1 MNEGVSPSPQ
11 PRTEGW
17 RILMIEDD
25 PQDAE
30 LLQNVLQTQ
39 LSVEELKWVETKEDF
54 LLALADGPWDLI
66 LSDYHVPGFGA
77 PIALTILRELGLKI
91 PFVVTSSRVGEEAT
105 AEVMREGAHDFVVKG
120 QWQRLIVAIYR
131 AVDLVREHEARC
143 AAERE
148 LQASQEQLRD
158 LVTAQEGIRERE
170 RASLSRELHDE
181 LGQLLTG
188 LKLDLLWCRARQPEQ
203 DPELRERMAQ
213 GLQLVDQTADA
224 VRRIA
229 TDLRPALLDDL
240 GLAAAVEWYARDFAH
255 RSGLDVECFIE
266 DENFNPPDR
275 YAIALYRVLQ
285 EALTNIARHAR
296 AKRAQV
302 SLMHRAGIA
311 QLHVRD
317 DGCGYEIEPQRK
329 DKTLGLISMRERVA
343 AVGGELRIDSATGKG
358 TTIFV
363 RLPIDSGD
371 SHAD

>member
-1 MNEGVSPSPQ
+1 
-11 PRTEGW
+11 
-17 RILMIEDD
+17 
-25 PQDAE
+25 
-30 LLQNVLQTQ
+30 
-39 LSVEELKWVETKEDF
+39 
-54 LLALADGPWDLI
+54 
-66 LSDYHVPGFGA
+66 
-77 PIALTILRELGLKI
+77 
-91 PFVVTSSRVGEEAT
+91 
-105 AEVMREGAHDFVVKG
+105 
-120 QWQRLIVAIYR
+120 
-131 AVDLVREHEARC
+131 
-143 AAERE
+143 
-148 LQASQEQLRD
+148 
-158 LVTAQEGIRERE
+158 
-170 RASLSRELHDE
+170 
-181 LGQLLTG
+181 
-188 LKLDLLWCRARQPEQ
+188 
-203 DPELRERMAQ
+203 MAQ

-296 AKRAQV
+296 AKRVQV